1 MTMTMPQQSLR
12 ATNWFFRGVGWK
24 SVSVILILVL
34 SITSSSRALM
44 QGRPDGAAVKE
55 AFFNYSQRAGTVSKE
70 AEVLKGWARALG
82 GLERLRRIENIYI
95 RGKVEKGG
103 LSGLFEE
110 WRVARGQHKQN
121 IELGEAYKQLT
132 VFNGR
137 LGWIVDQNGSV
148 QELKGAD
155 LENEITSAYLASFSH
170 FFGGR
175 LA

>member
-1 MTMTMPQQSLR
+1 MTMTSPQQAVRSAKR
-12 ATNWFFRGVGWK
+12 SFRGMGWK
-24 SVSVILILVL
+24 SVFLIPLAVSL
-34 SITSSSRALM
+34 TTSSSRAVM
-44 QGRPDGAAVKE
+44 QLRGPDVASVTE
-55 AFFNYSQRAGTVSKE
+55 AFFDYSQRAVLVSKE
-70 AEVLKGWARALG
+70 AEVLRGWARALG

-95 RGKVEKGG
+95 RGKVETGG
-103 LSGLFEE
+103 LSGLLEE

-155 LENEITSAYLASFSH
+155 LENE
-170 FFGGR
+170 
-175 LA
+175 